1 MSKQYLSKSVLVLSL
16 LAAASGAGLVAQADE
31 TPAAND
37 ISAASPAA
45 DSSTAVADN
54 KGDTALPAS
63 GVYNSTAEQAK
74 LEQANPAPAQAETTQ
89 TSPDESAPLADRS
102 SETMIKETDTAAPK
116 VNTLTA
122 AAVPVKKA
130 VKTPDPVEGQTVDM
144 RILSTTDLHTNLVNY
159 DYYQDKVSQTVG
171 LAKTAILIE
180 EARKENSN
188 IVLVDSGDTIQGT
201 PFGTYKALINPVK
214 EGQTHPMYEAFKK
227 LGYDAET
234 LGNHEFN
241 YGLDFLNRMVNTSDV
256 PIINANVRDART
268 GYYYFQPYV
277 ILDKVFTDTAGKQT
291 TIKIGIT
298 GVLPRQILVWDK
310 ANLEGKVTVDDPVE
324 AVKTIVPSMKEA
336 GADIV
341 LVLAHSG
348 IGDDQYENGEENEG
362 YFLAG
367 IDGVDAVAT
376 GHSHADFPNGDGSS
390 FYAKYKGVDD
400 INGLINGKPV
410 VMAGKFGDHLGI
422 MDLSLTYKDG
432 KWQVRSSKSKLRK
445 IDTASSIADQE
456 LIDMVQE
463 EHQGTIN
470 YVRQKVGETT
480 APINSYFAQVLD
492 DPSIQIVNNAQ
503 IWYGRKELAGTAD
516 ANLPIL
522 SAAAPFKAG
531 TRGDASYY
539 TDIPAGSLAI
549 KNVADLYL
557 YDNVTAI
564 IKLTGAQIKEWL
576 EMSAGQFNQID
587 PNKSEPQQLIN
598 SSYRSYNFDVID
610 GLTYKFDVTQPNKY
624 DEEGRLVNPAASRVR
639 ELQYKGK
646 PIDPNQTF
654 IVISNNYRATGNF
667 PGVRDAAEKRLLNL
681 ENRQAIIDYIV
692 SEKTINPSADNN
704 WSFTDSI
711 KGLNIRFLSSENA
724 QKYLADHAEIAY
736 VGPSASQGFA
746 EYRYTYMDPKVPAP
760 SAAKPTVVISLSQD
774 RHQDI
779 YNLVAKAYA
788 ETQAAAAKP
797 SSTGT
802 SLKTAGKAPT
812 SGLQTAA
819 QAQSTLPHTSASH
832 SVLYSLFGYSF
843 VALAGLFIK
852 KNKKD

>member
-1 MSKQYLSKSVLVLSL
+1 MSKHYLSKSVLVLSL
-16 LAAASGAGLVAQADE
+16 FAAASGSGLIAKADE

-45 DSSTAVADN
+45 SSNTAAADN
-54 KGDTALPAS
+54 QGNTALPTPEVPDSAP
-63 GVYNSTAEQAK
+63 EQA
-74 LEQANPAPAQAETTQ
+74 APAPVQAQTAQ
-89 TSPDESAPLADRS
+89 TSAAEPLPSAEKSTETVTNEAADS
-102 SETMIKETDTAAPK
+102 APK
-116 VNTLTA
+116 VSTPVTA
-122 AAVPVKKA
+122 AAPVKEA
-130 VKTPDPVEGQTVDM
+130 VKTPDPVDGQTVDM

-214 EGQTHPMYEAFKK
+214 EGQTHPMYEAFEK

-268 GYYYFQPYV
+268 GQYYFQPYI
-277 ILDKVFTDTAGKQT
+277 ILNKVFTDTAGRQT
-291 TIKIGIT
+291 TVKVGIT

-324 AVKTIVPSMKEA
+324 AVRAIVPSMKDA

-376 GHSHADFPNGDGSS
+376 GHSHADFPNGDGTS
-390 FYAKYKGVDD
+390 FYAKYSGVDD

-422 MDLSLTYKDG
+422 MDLTLTYKDG
-432 KWQVRSSKSKLRK
+432 KWQVTSSKSKLRK
-445 IDTASSIADQE
+445 IDTASPIADQE
-456 LIDMVQE
+456 LIDMVKE
-463 EHQGTIN
+463 EHQGTID
-470 YVRQKVGETT
+470 YVRQKVGQTT

-503 IWYGRKELAGTAD
+503 LWYGKKELAGTAD

-539 TDIPAGSLAI
+539 TDIPAGALAI

-576 EMSAGQFNQID
+576 EMSAGQFNQIN

-598 SSYRSYNFDVID
+598 SNYRSYNFDVVD
-610 GLTYKFDVTQPNKY
+610 GLTYQFDVTQPNKY
-624 DEEGRLVNPAASRVR
+624 DEEGKLINPAASRVR
-639 ELQYKGK
+639 ELKYKGQ

-681 ENRQAIIDYIV
+681 ENRQVIIDYIV

-711 KGLNIRFLSSENA
+711 KGLDIRFLSSENA
-724 QKYLADHAEIAY
+724 RKYLADHADISY
-736 VGPSASQGFA
+736 VGSSASQGFG
-746 EYRYTYMDPKVPAP
+746 EYRYTYMEPKVPAP
-760 SAAKPTVVISLSQD
+760 ANTKPEMTISLTPD
-774 RHQDI
+774 RQQDI

-788 ETQAAAAKP
+788 QTQAAAAKP
-797 SSTGT
+797 ISTDT
-802 SLKTAGKAPT
+802 SLRTADPAQT
-812 SGLQTAA
+812 SGLQAA
-819 QAQSTLPHTSASH
+819 SKSSLPRTSSSS
-832 SVLYSLFGYSF
+832 SVLYSLFGCTF

>member
-1 MSKQYLSKSVLVLSL
+1 MSKHYFLKSALVLSL
-16 LAAASGAGLVAQADE
+16 FVAASGTGLLVQADE
-31 TPAAND
+31 LSSAN
-37 ISAASPAA
+37 SGAVA
-45 DSSTAVADN
+45 STA
-54 KGDTALPAS
+54 S
-63 GVYNSTAEQAK
+63 GNIAEEDGRGVPNQAAESAVPTSEQAK
-74 LEQANPAPAQAETTQ
+74 TSAQPL
-89 TSPDESAPLADRS
+89 SVESVPSSGKS
-102 SETMIKETDTAAPK
+102 SETLTSEADTAGFKMAPPVTTASQAKET
-116 VNTLTA
+116 
-122 AAVPVKKA
+122 
-130 VKTPDPVEGQTVDM
+130 VKTPEPVEGQTVDM

-159 DYYQDKVSQTVG
+159 DYYQDKASQTVG
-171 LAKTAILIE
+171 LAKTAVLIE
-180 EARKENSN
+180 KARKENSN

-201 PFGTYKALINPVK
+201 PFGTYKALINPVE
-214 EGQTHPMYEAFKK
+214 EGQTHPMYKAFEK

-256 PIINANVRDART
+256 PIVNANVRDAHT
-268 GYYYFQPYV
+268 NQYYYQPYI
-277 ILDKVFTDTAGKQT
+277 ILNKVFTDTKGRQT
-291 TIKIGIT
+291 TVKVGIT

-310 ANLEGKVTVDDPVE
+310 ANLEGKVIVDDPVE
-324 AVKTIVPSMKEA
+324 AVKAIVPSMKEA

-348 IGDDQYENGEENEG
+348 IGDDNYEVGEENEG

-376 GHSHADFPNGDGSS
+376 GHSHADFPNGDGTS

-422 MDLSLTYKDG
+422 MDLTLTYKEG
-432 KWQVRSSKSKLRK
+432 KWQVTNSKSKLRK
-445 IDTASSIADQE
+445 IDTTSPVADQE
-456 LIDMVQE
+456 LIDMVKE
-463 EHQGTIN
+463 EHQGTID
-470 YVRQKVGETT
+470 YVRQKVGQTT

-503 IWYGRKELAGTAD
+503 LWYGKKQLAGTAD

-531 TRGDASYY
+531 TRGDATYY
-539 TDIPAGSLAI
+539 TDIPAGALAI

-587 PNKSEPQQLIN
+587 PNSSKPQQLIN
-598 SSYRSYNFDVID
+598 SNYRSYNFDVID
-610 GLTYKFDVTQPNKY
+610 GLTYKFDITQPNKY
-624 DEEGRLVNPAASRVR
+624 DYEGKLVNPTASRVR
-639 ELQYKGK
+639 ELKYQGQ

-681 ENRQAIIDYIV
+681 ENRQAIIDYII
-692 SEKTINPSADNN
+692 SEKTINPSADGN

-711 KGLNIRFLSSENA
+711 KGLDIRFLSSENA
-724 QKYLADHAEIAY
+724 QKYLADHAEISY
-736 VGPSASQGFA
+736 IGPSASEGFG
-746 EYRYTYMDPKVPAP
+746 EYRYTYMDSDVSSSLIS
-760 SAAKPTVVISLSQD
+760 SAAPYANQFD
-774 RHQDI
+774 NQNI
-779 YNLVAKAYA
+779 YILTTKSFVQGRV
-788 ETQAAAAKP
+788 TAKP
-797 SSTGT
+797 VYVQATAEPMAQTSKKAQEDPT
-802 SLKTAGKAPT
+802 SLPKTGF
-812 SGLQTAA
+812 SDIEVYYVVGYLFL
-819 QAQSTLPHTSASH
+819 TLAT
-832 SVLYSLFGYSF
+832 F
-843 VALAGLFIK
+843 LARK
-852 KNKKD
+852 RRP

>member
-1 MSKQYLSKSVLVLSL
+1 MSKHYLSKSVLVLSL
-16 LAAASGAGLVAQADE
+16 FAAASGAGLIAKADE

-45 DSSTAVADN
+45 SSNTAVADN
-54 KGDTALPAS
+54 QGNTALPAPEVPDS
-63 GVYNSTAEQAK
+63 
-74 LEQANPAPAQAETTQ
+74 APAQASPTPVQAQTAET
-89 TSPDESAPLADRS
+89 SAAEPLPSAEKS
-102 SETMIKETDTAAPK
+102 AETATNEAAEPAPK
-116 VNTLTA
+116 VSTPVTA
-122 AAVPVKKA
+122 AAPVKEA

-214 EGQTHPMYEAFKK
+214 EGQTHPMYEAFEK

-268 GYYYFQPYV
+268 GQYYFQPYI
-277 ILDKVFTDTAGKQT
+277 ILNKVFTDTAGRQT
-291 TIKIGIT
+291 TVKVGIT

-324 AVKTIVPSMKEA
+324 AVRAIVPSMKDA

-376 GHSHADFPNGDGSS
+376 GHSHADFPNGDGTS
-390 FYAKYKGVDD
+390 FYAKYSGVDD

-422 MDLSLTYKDG
+422 MDLTLTYKEG
-432 KWQVRSSKSKLRK
+432 KWQVTSSKSKLRK
-445 IDTASSIADQE
+445 IDTASPIADQE
-456 LIDMVQE
+456 LIDMVKE
-463 EHQGTIN
+463 EHQGTID
-470 YVRQKVGETT
+470 YVRQKVGQTT

-503 IWYGRKELAGTAD
+503 LWYGKKELAGTAD

-539 TDIPAGSLAI
+539 TDIPAGALAI

-598 SSYRSYNFDVID
+598 SNYRSYNFDVID
-610 GLTYKFDVTQPNKY
+610 GLTYQFDVTQPNKY
-624 DEEGRLVNPAASRVR
+624 DEEGKLINPAASRVR
-639 ELQYKGK
+639 ELKYKGQ

-681 ENRQAIIDYIV
+681 ENRQVIIDYIV

-711 KGLNIRFLSSENA
+711 KGLDIRFLSSENA
-724 QKYLADHAEIAY
+724 RKYLADHADISY
-736 VGPSASQGFA
+736 VGSSASQGFG
-746 EYRYTYMDPKVPAP
+746 EYRYTYMEPKVPAP
-760 SAAKPTVVISLSQD
+760 ANTKPEMTISLTPD
-774 RHQDI
+774 RQQDI

-788 ETQAAAAKP
+788 QTQAAAAKP
-797 SSTGT
+797 ISTDT
-802 SLKTAGKAPT
+802 SLRTADPAQT
-812 SGLQTAA
+812 SGLQAA
-819 QAQSTLPHTSASH
+819 SKSSLPHTSSSS
-832 SVLYSLFGYSF
+832 SVLYSLFGCTF

>member
-1 MSKQYLSKSVLVLSL
+1 
-16 LAAASGAGLVAQADE
+16 
-31 TPAAND
+31 
-37 ISAASPAA
+37 
-45 DSSTAVADN
+45 
-54 KGDTALPAS
+54 
-63 GVYNSTAEQAK
+63 
-74 LEQANPAPAQAETTQ
+74 
-89 TSPDESAPLADRS
+89 
-102 SETMIKETDTAAPK
+102 
-116 VNTLTA
+116 
-122 AAVPVKKA
+122 
-130 VKTPDPVEGQTVDM
+130 
-144 RILSTTDLHTNLVNY
+144 
-159 DYYQDKVSQTVG
+159 
-171 LAKTAILIE
+171 
-180 EARKENSN
+180 
-188 IVLVDSGDTIQGT
+188 
-201 PFGTYKALINPVK
+201 
-214 EGQTHPMYEAFKK
+214 MYEAFEK

-268 GYYYFQPYV
+268 GQYYFQPYI
-277 ILDKVFTDTAGKQT
+277 ILNKVFTDTAGRQT
-291 TIKIGIT
+291 TVKVGIT

-324 AVKTIVPSMKEA
+324 AVRAIVPSMKDA

-376 GHSHADFPNGDGSS
+376 GHSHADFPNGDGTS
-390 FYAKYKGVDD
+390 FYAKYSGVDD

-422 MDLSLTYKDG
+422 MDLTLTYKDG
-432 KWQVRSSKSKLRK
+432 KWQVTSSKSKLRK
-445 IDTASSIADQE
+445 IDTASPIADQE
-456 LIDMVQE
+456 LIDMVKE
-463 EHQGTIN
+463 EHQGTID
-470 YVRQKVGETT
+470 YVRQKVGQTT

-503 IWYGRKELAGTAD
+503 LWYGKKELAGTAD

-539 TDIPAGSLAI
+539 TDIPAGALAI

-576 EMSAGQFNQID
+576 EMSAGQFNQIN

-598 SSYRSYNFDVID
+598 SNYRSYNFDVVD
-610 GLTYKFDVTQPNKY
+610 GLTYQFDVTQPNKY
-624 DEEGRLVNPAASRVR
+624 DEEGKLINPAASRVR
-639 ELQYKGK
+639 ELKYKGQ

-681 ENRQAIIDYIV
+681 ENRQVIIDYIV

-711 KGLNIRFLSSENA
+711 KGLDIRFLSSENA
-724 QKYLADHAEIAY
+724 RKYLADHADISY
-736 VGPSASQGFA
+736 VGSSASQGFG
-746 EYRYTYMDPKVPAP
+746 EYRYTYMEPKVPAP
-760 SAAKPTVVISLSQD
+760 ANTKPEMTISLTPD
-774 RHQDI
+774 RQQDI

-788 ETQAAAAKP
+788 QTQAAAAKP
-797 SSTGT
+797 ISTDT
-802 SLKTAGKAPT
+802 SLRTADPAQT
-812 SGLQTAA
+812 SGLQAA
-819 QAQSTLPHTSASH
+819 SKSSLPRTSSSS
-832 SVLYSLFGYSF
+832 SVLYSLFGCTF